1 MRKRWV
7 AVLLVLVALGILFTA
22 IYFWRSASGEPK
34 LKVDFNPKSRSVYAG
49 GNFML
54 NITIINEGNSSAK
67 NVNLTLTAPAVFT
80 ISESG
85 TNNYTTVFPNIG
97 VGEKQSVALT
107 LTVSQK
113 ASTGKYFLDVKIFA
127 ENLPKPLSSKYEV
140 EVRLP
145 VS

>member
-1 MRKRWV
+1 
-7 AVLLVLVALGILFTA
+7 
-22 IYFWRSASGEPK
+22 
-34 LKVDFNPKSRSVYAG
+34 
-49 GNFML
+49 
-54 NITIINEGNSSAK
+54 GNSSAK

-85 TNNYTTVFPNIG
+85 TSNYTTVFPNIG